1 MSEKRCCDCG
11 HFGLSKDPIFRVI
24 TGICGRCGKEVG
36 YTDKCLFEEESFDKY
51 LAERL
56 NEKEEIIKEQ
66 QTTIQFLKEEN
77 DNCRNDYRE
86 LFSNYVALEK
96 ENKQLKQKLENLDLN
111 EKNGS
116 IKMID
121 GKVFIRM

>member
-1 MSEKRCCDCG
+1 MSEKRCCDCE

-56 NEKEEIIKEQ
+56 NEKEEIIKEKETIINQLDQKIKDKNEYQ
-66 QTTIQFLKEEN
+66 QVLESKIRRLK
-77 DNCRNDYRE
+77 DRIK
-86 LFSNYVALEK
+86 VLEK
-96 ENKQLKQKLENLDLN
+96 N
-111 EKNGS
+111 E
-116 IKMID
+116 
-121 GKVFIRM
+121 